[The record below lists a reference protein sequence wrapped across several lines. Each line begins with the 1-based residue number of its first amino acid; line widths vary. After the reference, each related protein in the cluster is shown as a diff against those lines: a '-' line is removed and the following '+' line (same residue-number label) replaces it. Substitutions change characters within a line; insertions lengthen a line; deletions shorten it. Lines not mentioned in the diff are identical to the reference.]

1 MRTKKQDAR
10 EVPSSKAIYAA
21 LLANCLIALT
31 KFTAA
36 FWTGSSSM
44 LSEGVH
50 SLVDTGNEVLL
61 LYGLHRVQ
69 RSPDAARP
77 LGYGRELYFW
87 SFVVALLV
95 FALGAGAAL
104 FQGIT
109 HIVTPR
115 PIEDAFVNYIV
126 LAASFLFEGA
136 SWRVSLA
143 EFRKQKGAAGYFETF
158 RRSKDPTT
166 FMVLF
171 EDSAALIGILI
182 AAAGTWAATTFDLPA
197 LDGVASILIGL
208 VLGMTAVLLA
218 RETKSLLMGESA
230 DPALVRALVDTAL
243 ANSAV
248 LKVNGVITVQ
258 IGPRQVIVAMS
269 LEFADNL
276 NTVDLEARVAEIE
289 DRIHVLHP
297 EVIALFV
304 KPQTPSR
311 YLLSRQRRLGIDTS
325 LADAGS

>member
-1 MRTKKQDAR
+1 MRTNKQGAS
-10 EVPSSKAIYAA
+10 ELPSRKTIYAA

-31 KFTAA
+31 KFIAA

-50 SLVDTGNEVLL
+50 SLVDSGNELLL
-61 LYGLHRVQ
+61 LYGLHRAQ

-77 LGYGRELYFW
+77 LGYGREIYFW

-104 FQGIT
+104 LQGVM
-109 HIVTPR
+109 HIAAPS
-115 PIEDAFVNYIV
+115 PIEDAYVNYIV
-126 LAASFLFEGA
+126 LAAAFLFEGA
-136 SWRVSLA
+136 SWCVSIA
-143 EFRKQKGAAGYFETF
+143 EFRKQKGSAGYFATF
-158 RRSKDPTT
+158 RRSKDPTN

-171 EDSAALIGILI
+171 EDSAALVGILI
-182 AAAGTWAATTFDLPA
+182 AAAGTWAATTFELPA

-230 DPALVRALVDTAL
+230 DPEVVRALVDTAM
-243 ANSAV
+243 AESAV
-248 LKVNGVITVQ
+248 LTVNGVITVH
-258 IGPRQVIVAMS
+258 IGPSHILVAMS

-276 NTVDLEARVAEIE
+276 NTMDLEARVADIE
-289 DRIHVLHP
+289 DRICMLHP

-311 YLLSRQRRLGIDTS
+311 FLQSRQRRLGIDPS
-325 LADAGS
+325 LTRTGS

>member
-1 MRTKKQDAR
+1 MRTTKQRAQ
-10 EVPSSKAIYAA
+10 EAPSRKAIYAA
-21 LLANCLIALT
+21 LLANGLIALT
-31 KFTAA
+31 KFIAA

-50 SLVDTGNEVLL
+50 SLVDTGNELLL
-61 LYGLHRVQ
+61 LYGLHRAR

-104 FQGIT
+104 LQGVM
-109 HIVTPR
+109 HIATPR
-115 PIEDAFVNYIV
+115 PIDDAYVNYIV
-126 LAASFLFEGA
+126 LAAAFLFEGT
-136 SWRVSLA
+136 SWRVSIA
-143 EFRKQKGAAGYFETF
+143 EFRKQKGSAGYFEAF

-171 EDSAALIGILI
+171 EDSAALVGILI
-182 AAAGTWAATTFDLPA
+182 ALAGTWAATTFQLPA
-197 LDGVASILIGL
+197 LDGVASILIGV

-230 DPALVRALVDTAL
+230 DPKVVRALVDTAL
-243 ANSAV
+243 AESAV
-248 LKVNGVITVQ
+248 VTVNGVITVH
-258 IGPRQVIVAMS
+258 IGPSQVMVAMS
-269 LEFADNL
+269 VEFADNL
-276 NTVDLEARVAEIE
+276 NTAALEAGVAEIE
-289 DRIHVLHP
+289 DRIHALHP
-297 EVIALFV
+297 EVVALFV

-311 YLLSRQRRLGIDTS
+311 FIQSRQRRFGIDTPLPS
-325 LADAGS
+325 EGS